1 VEYAHDVNIQWRL
14 RAASHEDR
22 PASNLTLLSTVHRLP
37 STGYFFL
44 LPPFALSGYHQ
55 QTFRAVMV
63 TAGQRIDMSDVSH
76 RAGAGPESPG
86 VEGGPE
92 PRFRP
97 RDQFWPYADL
107 EEEPSDEEL
116 AKLDPDLQAALLE
129 VPPDRPFSCTLVF
142 APFDGPDYPA
152 AVALAKSS
160 ADYLETG
167 KGTEVRHR
175 ARFTPDRIAALR
187 DLWQLV
193 GRIESSEVLID
204 DRPVPYAR
212 ELWLPLLWYLLPR

>member
-1 VEYAHDVNIQWRL
+1 ME
-14 RAASHEDR
+14 
-22 PASNLTLLSTVHRLP
+22 
-37 STGYFFL
+37 
-44 LPPFALSGYHQ
+44 
-55 QTFRAVMV
+55 
-63 TAGQRIDMSDVSH
+63 DVSS
-76 RAGAGPESPG
+76 RAGTGSQPPD
-86 VEGGPE
+86 VQNGPE

-129 VPPDRPFSCTLVF
+129 NPPDRPFSCTLVF
-142 APFDGPDYPA
+142 APFDGPDYAA

-160 ADYLETG
+160 SGYLETG
-167 KGTEVRHR
+167 KGDGMRHR
-175 ARFTPDRIAALR
+175 ARFTPDRVSALR

-193 GRIESSEVLID
+193 GRLDTSEVLID

>member
-1 VEYAHDVNIQWRL
+1 M
-14 RAASHEDR
+14 
-22 PASNLTLLSTVHRLP
+22 
-37 STGYFFL
+37 
-44 LPPFALSGYHQ
+44 
-55 QTFRAVMV
+55 VM
-63 TAGQRIDMSDVSH
+63 AGSSIEMADVST
-76 RAGAGPESPG
+76 RAGTGPEPPD
-86 VEGGPE
+86 VQHDPD

-129 VPPDRPFSCTLVF
+129 NPPARPFSCTLVF
-142 APFDGPDYPA
+142 APFDGPDYA
-152 AVALAKSS
+152 AALALAKSS
-160 ADYLETG
+160 PEYLESG
-167 KGTEVRHR
+167 KGEGLRHR
-175 ARFTPDRIAALR
+175 ARFTPEQVPAIR

-193 GRIESSEVLID
+193 GRFPMSEVLID